1 MQMKWLGIRERG
13 GEAMPLHNLPQLT
26 PVAVIRTASVACGVP
41 PRELD
46 QLRGWLL
53 PCQHMHGPPKHPSR
67 NPGWSEPG
75 ELAPLLL
82 GSAYRSVSII
92 DFWNLSLETN
102 TTDPSLTSC
111 WRRTAIR
118 RTWCIVT
125 RYLRSNSSRPQV
137 HDTPRHPRGLAST
150 MKMLPMHLLE
160 RQGSGEPNS
169 LAEMTRPR

>member
-1 MQMKWLGIRERG
+1 MQMKWSGIRERG

-26 PVAVIRTASVACGVP
+26 PVVAVIQPLWLVTSP
-41 PRELD
+41 PRELV

-53 PCQHMHGPPKHPSR
+53 PCQYTHGPTKHPSR

-82 GSAYRSVSII
+82 DSTYRSVSII

-118 RTWCIVT
+118 RTWCIAT
-125 RYLRSNSSRPQV
+125 RCPRSNSSRPQV
-137 HDTPRHPRGLAST
+137 HDIPRHPRGLART
-150 MKMLPMHLLE
+150 TKMPRMHLLGRLDSE
-160 RQGSGEPNS
+160 EPNS